1 MGESLKPTFEWIV
14 SSTGTTV
21 SCSVIALFGLAVY
34 FLYFLPRS
42 MKVSRLLREAT
53 AKVTAHS
60 GEEAFAAN
68 FESLDEA
75 FAEHPMLGHGW
86 GEFKDSLIWPPQL
99 DGANVIGNSHE
110 AAAYFDAPG
119 LAQGQFNLRFVQ
131 AVPGYLTGGGIL
143 GTFIGLVAG
152 ISLASTGLGSDNL
165 NDIKNALTPLLKGAS
180 VAFLTSVVGLF
191 LSMLFS
197 AAEKYHLHRI
207 EQDVEQWNAAL
218 DKRLRRVT
226 PEQLARKQIEEALKQ
241 TLQLETFNTD
251 MAMSIAAELEGRMQ
265 KSFGPQLGLVAT
277 GLQELKGQ
285 QPQFSE
291 DLLNK
296 VSASLRD
303 ALSGAAGTEMERM
316 GETLSGLVSILQQS
330 AGMLSSGQSEMAQA
344 VSGIIERIEQ
354 AFGQSASS
362 LSSETTKVI
371 ERLVLQ
377 MDAAGHSTSAELQKA
392 GATMAGTMT
401 AAGQAAADSLATAG
415 SEAAKSISEAAIEA
429 ARHFGESAALVTSG
443 ANKFGD
449 VARRVTELHGE
460 HGKSLQ
466 QVQSVLKEL
475 QTVHGAFKLTVD
487 PLNSAVVGLR
497 TVNEAL
503 GARVQESAA
512 LQKSLITAAAD
523 VRKAQEQMSQAF
535 AEYEARF
542 KGVDDS
548 LGRTFVQLT
557 EGVDTY
563 TATVRDFVSGTEKQ
577 FSKALGELSNVL
589 NELDG
594 TVEEFTKG
602 ARLQRAKR

>member
-1 MGESLKPTFEWIV
+1 MGDSLKPVFEWIV
-14 SSTGTTV
+14 SGTGTAV
-21 SCSVIALFGLAVY
+21 SCSVIALFGVAVY
-34 FLYFLPRS
+34 LFYFLPRS
-42 MKVSRLLREAT
+42 LRVSRVMREAT
-53 AKVTAHS
+53 AKVTAHTD
-60 GEEAFAAN
+60 EEAFAAS
-68 FESLDEA
+68 FESLNDT
-75 FAEHPMLGHGW
+75 FVDHPMLGHGW
-86 GEFKDSLIWPPQL
+86 GEFRDSLIWPPQV

-110 AAAYFDAPG
+110 AAAYFDAPS
-119 LAQGQFNLRFVQ
+119 LTQGQFNLRFVQ

-152 ISLASTGLGSDNL
+152 ISLASTGLGSDNV
-165 NDIKNALTPLLKGAS
+165 NEIKNALTPLLSGAS

-197 AAEKYHLHRI
+197 VAEKYHLHRI

-251 MAMSIAAELEGRMQ
+251 MAMSIAKELEGRMQ
-265 KSFGPQLGLVAT
+265 QSFGPQLGLVVT

-285 QPQFSE
+285 QSQFSE

-296 VSASLRD
+296 VSASLRE

-316 GETLSGLVSILQQS
+316 GETLSGLVSVLQQS
-330 AGMLSSGQSEMAQA
+330 AGMLSSGQSDMAQA
-344 VSGIIERIEQ
+344 VSGIIDRIEQ

-362 LSSETTKVI
+362 LSSETSRVI

-377 MDAAGHSTSAELQKA
+377 MDAAGNSTSAELQRA
-392 GATMAGTMT
+392 GSAMAGTMT

-415 SEAAKSISEAAIEA
+415 TEAAKSISEAAIEA

-449 VARRVTELHGE
+449 VAKRVTELHGE

-466 QVQSVLKEL
+466 QVQAVLKEL
-475 QTVHGAFKLTVD
+475 QTVHGAIKLTVD

-503 GARVQESAA
+503 GARVQESTT
-512 LQKSLITAAAD
+512 LQKSLIAAAAD
-523 VRKAQEQMSQAF
+523 VRKAQEQMSHAF
-535 AEYEARF
+535 AEYESRF
-542 KGVDDS
+542 KGVDES
-548 LGRTFVQLT
+548 LGRTFKELNA
-557 EGVDTY
+557 GVDAYSETI
-563 TATVRDFVSGTEKQ
+563 RNFVVETDKS
-577 FSKALGELSNVL
+577 FSKALGQLSAIIKG
-589 NELDG
+589 LDES
-594 TVEEFTKG
+594 VDEFTKV
-602 ARLQRAKR
+602 RTR